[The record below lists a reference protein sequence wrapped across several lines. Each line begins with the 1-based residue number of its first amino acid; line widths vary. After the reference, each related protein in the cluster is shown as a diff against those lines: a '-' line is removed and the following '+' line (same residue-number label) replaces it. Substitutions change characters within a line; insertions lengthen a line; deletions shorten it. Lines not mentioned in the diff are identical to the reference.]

1 MLDFEPTRDT
11 ERLVESG
18 FSRQTVDALM
28 YYLFEANLSDEQKE
42 EVKRVFLG
50 RKRNPINFF
59 QSNSSLVD
67 EDFIASYAMYRSQG
81 LSQRDAATLLGITVH
96 RLESLLYGDDLMPL
110 QHKRLL
116 HAESVADAHIK
127 SKCLRTLDDSIAD
140 GNWKAAIT
148 LLEKKFPAE
157 YGRKLEVNSTAN
169 VRWSADECAQAAKKA
184 ASDLERIRA
193 ERAEMHGV
201 PQEELYVEAAEPIA

>member
-96 RLESLLYGDDLMPL
+96 RLESLL
-110 QHKRLL
+110 
-116 HAESVADAHIK
+116 
-127 SKCLRTLDDSIAD
+127 
-140 GNWKAAIT
+140 
-148 LLEKKFPAE
+148 
-157 YGRKLEVNSTAN
+157 
-169 VRWSADECAQAAKKA
+169 
-184 ASDLERIRA
+184 
-193 ERAEMHGV
+193 
-201 PQEELYVEAAEPIA
+201 